1 MNSKGRGGWFLLM
14 GLLLGLGLGVGQA
27 VLADR
32 ASGQKVPLD
41 DIRNFVE
48 ILERVKQEYVEPV
61 DESALMQNAIR
72 GMLSGLDPHSSY
84 LDASE
89 FKEMQINTSGRF
101 GGLGIEVQMEDGFV
115 KVVTP
120 IDDTPAARAGLQ
132 PGDLI
137 IKLDDTQVKGLSLT
151 DAVNRMRGEPGSQI
165 RLTILREKQDAPFV
179 VTLTRDVINV
189 QSVKRRLLEPGYGYV
204 RITQF
209 RNDAG
214 KDLEDAL
221 SKLVAENK
229 APLRGLV
236 LDLRNNP
243 GGLLTAAVEVTDV
256 FQNSGL
262 VVYTQGREKASRQD
276 FPSKPGDSLRG
287 APMVVLVNGGSASA
301 SEIVAGALQDNK
313 RALVVGTRTF
323 GKGSVQTVLPLPS
336 GDAIKLTTARYYTP
350 GGRSIQAEGIDPDI
364 ALQAVKVSKVDA
376 PAGLLRESDLSG
388 RLAPE
393 GKAAPVVTPTAPE
406 EKDGDLVAT
415 DYQLYE
421 SLNLLKGMTLVQ
433 SRR

>member
-1 MNSKGRGGWFLLM
+1 MNSKGHGGWFLLL
-14 GLLLGLGLGVGQA
+14 GLLLGVGLSVGQG

-32 ASGQKVPLD
+32 AGTQKVPLD

-48 ILERVKQEYVEPV
+48 ILERVKQEYVEPI
-61 DESALMQNAIR
+61 DEGTLIQNAVR
-72 GMLSGLDPHSSY
+72 GMLSGLDPHSAY

-115 KVVTP
+115 RVVAP
-120 IDDTPAARAGLQ
+120 IDDTPAAKAGLQ

-137 IKLDDTQVKGLSLT
+137 IKLDDSQVKGLTLN
-151 DAVNRMRGEPGSQI
+151 DAVNRMRGEPGTSI

-189 QSVKRRLLEPGYGYV
+189 QSIKQRVLEPGYGYV

-221 SKLVAENK
+221 KKLASENK
-229 APLRGLV
+229 GPLRGLV

-243 GGLLTAAVEVTDV
+243 GGLLTAAVEVADV
-256 FQNSGL
+256 FQDSGL
-262 VVYTQGREKASRQD
+262 VVYTQGRNGAGRQN
-276 FPSKPGDSLRG
+276 FQARPGDDLLG
-287 APMVVLVNGGSASA
+287 APMVVLINGGSASA

-313 RALVVGTRTF
+313 RALVVGTRSF

-350 GGRSIQAEGIDPDI
+350 NGRSIQAEGIEPDI
-364 ALQAVKVSKVDA
+364 PLQPVKVSRVEQA
-376 PAGLLRESDLSG
+376 IGPVRESELSG

-393 GKAAPVVTPTAPE
+393 AKPVSGGVPTGTE
-406 EKDGDLVAT
+406 EADGDLVAA

-421 SLNLLKGMTLVQ
+421 ALNLLKGMTLLQ

>member
-32 ASGQKVPLD
+32 ASSQKVPLD

-61 DESALMQNAIR
+61 DESTLMQNAIR

-179 VTLTRDVINV
+179 VTLTRDIINV

-256 FQNSGL
+256 FQDSGL

-376 PAGLLRESDLSG
+376 PIGLLRESDLSG

-393 GKAAPVVTPTAPE
+393 GKATPVITPTAPE

>member
-32 ASGQKVPLD
+32 ASRQKVPLD

-61 DESALMQNAIR
+61 DESTLMQNAIR

-89 FKEMQINTSGRF
+89 FREMQINTSGRF

-179 VTLTRDVINV
+179 VTLTRDIINV

-256 FQNSGL
+256 FQDSGL

-364 ALQAVKVSKVDA
+364 ALQPIKVSKVDA

-393 GKAAPVVTPTAPE
+393 GKATPVATPTAPE

>member
-1 MNSKGRGGWFLLM
+1 MNSKGRGGWFLLV

-32 ASGQKVPLD
+32 AGSQKVPLD

-115 KVVTP
+115 KVVAP

-132 PGDLI
+132 SGDLI

-151 DAVNRMRGEPGSQI
+151 DAVNRMRGEPGSPI

-179 VTLTRDVINV
+179 VTLIRDIISV

-214 KDLEDAL
+214 KDLEEAL
-221 SKLVAENK
+221 SKLVVENK
-229 APLRGLV
+229 APLRGVV

-256 FQNSGL
+256 FQDSGL
-262 VVYTQGREKASRQD
+262 VVYTQGRDKTSRQD
-276 FPSKPGDSLRG
+276 FPSNPGDSLRG

-350 GGRSIQAEGIDPDI
+350 GGRSIQAEGIGPDI
-364 ALQAVKVSKVDA
+364 VLQPVKVSKVDT
-376 PAGLLRESDLSG
+376 PVGLLRESDLSG

-393 GKAAPVVTPTAPE
+393 GKAAPAAPE
-406 EKDGDLVAT
+406 EKDGGLVST

>member
-14 GLLLGLGLGVGQA
+14 GLLLGLGLGVGQS

-179 VTLTRDVINV
+179 VTLTRDIINV

-256 FQNSGL
+256 FQDSGL
-262 VVYTQGREKASRQD
+262 VVYTQGRDKTSRQD
-276 FPSKPGDSLRG
+276 FLAKPGDSLRG

-364 ALQAVKVSKVDA
+364 VLQPVKVSKVDA

-393 GKAAPVVTPTAPE
+393 GKAAPMATPAAPE
-406 EKDGDLVAT
+406 EKDGGLVAT

-421 SLNLLKGMTLVQ
+421 SLNLLKGMTLIQ

>member
-32 ASGQKVPLD
+32 ASSQKVPLD

-48 ILERVKQEYVEPV
+48 ILERVKLEYVEPV

-393 GKAAPVVTPTAPE
+393 GKAAPVATPTAPE

>member
-41 DIRNFVE
+41 DVRNFVE

-61 DESALMQNAIR
+61 DESDLMQNAIR

-115 KVVTP
+115 KVVTA

-165 RLTILREKQDAPFV
+165 RLTIMREKQDAPFV

-214 KDLEDAL
+214 KDLEEAL

-256 FQNSGL
+256 FQDSGL
-262 VVYTQGREKASRQD
+262 VVYTQGRDKTSRQD
-276 FPSKPGDSLRG
+276 FSSKPGDSLRG

-364 ALQAVKVSKVDA
+364 ALQPIKVSKVDA
-376 PAGLLRESDLSG
+376 PTGLLRESDLSG

-393 GKAAPVVTPTAPE
+393 GKAAPVVTPTTPE
-406 EKDGDLVAT
+406 EKDGGLVAT

>member
-32 ASGQKVPLD
+32 TSAQKIPMD

-61 DESALMQNAIR
+61 DESALMQHAIR

-101 GGLGIEVQMEDGFV
+101 GGLGIEVQMEDGFI
-115 KVVTP
+115 KVVAP

-151 DAVNRMRGEPGSQI
+151 DAVNRMRGEPGSPI

-221 SKLVAENK
+221 SKLIAENK

-256 FQNSGL
+256 FQDSGL
-262 VVYTQGREKASRQD
+262 VVYTQGRDKSSRQD
-276 FPSKPGDSLRG
+276 FQSKPGDSLRG

-350 GGRSIQAEGIDPDI
+350 GGRSIQAQGIDPDI
-364 ALQAVKVSKVDA
+364 PLQPVKVSKVDA

-393 GKAAPVVTPTAPE
+393 GKAAPVATPTAPE
-406 EKDGDLVAT
+406 EKDGGLVST
-415 DYQLYE
+415 DYELYE

>member
-1 MNSKGRGGWFLLM
+1 MNFKGRSGWFLLL
-14 GLLLGLGLGVGQA
+14 GLLLGVGFSAGQ
-27 VLADR
+27 VVFADR
-32 ASGQKVPLD
+32 AKAPKVPLD
-41 DIRNFVE
+41 EIRNFVE
-48 ILERVKQEYVEPV
+48 ILERVKQDYVEPV
-61 DESALMQNAIR
+61 EEDTLMKNAAR
-72 GMLSGLDPHSSY
+72 GMLSGLDPHSAY

-115 KVVTP
+115 KVVAP
-120 IDDTPAARAGLQ
+120 IDDTPAAKAGLQ
-132 PGDLI
+132 SGDLI
-137 IKLDDTQVKGLSLT
+137 IKLDDAQVKGMTLT
-151 DAVNRMRGEPGSQI
+151 DAVNRMRGEPGTPI

-179 VTLTRDVINV
+179 VTINRAIINV
-189 QSVKRRLLEPGYGYV
+189 QSIKRRLLEPGYGYV

-221 SKLVAENK
+221 DKLAGENK

-256 FQNSGL
+256 FQDSGL
-262 VVYTQGREKASRQD
+262 VVYTQGRDKSSRQD
-276 FPSKPGDSLRG
+276 FPATAGDSLRG
-287 APMVVLVNGGSASA
+287 APMVVLINGGSASA

-313 RALVVGTRTF
+313 RALIMGTRSF

-336 GDAIKLTTARYYTP
+336 GDAVKLTTARYYTP
-350 GGRSIQAEGIDPDI
+350 GGRSIQAQGIEPDI
-364 ALQAVKVSKVDA
+364 PLQSVKVSKVDT
-376 PAGLLRESDLSG
+376 PLGMVRESELSG

-393 GKAAPVVTPTAPE
+393 AKPDASPAVTGPGGN
-406 EKDGDLVAT
+406 DGDLVAA

-421 SLNLLKGMTLVQ
+421 ALNLLKGMTLLQ
-433 SRR
+433 TRR

>member
-14 GLLLGLGLGVGQA
+14 GLLLGLGLGVGQS
-27 VLADR
+27 VLADK
-32 ASGQKVPLD
+32 ASNQKVPLD

-256 FQNSGL
+256 FQDSGL
-262 VVYTQGREKASRQD
+262 VVYTQGREKTSRQD

-350 GGRSIQAEGIDPDI
+350 GGRSIHAEGIDPDI
-364 ALQAVKVSKVDA
+364 ALQPVKVSKVDA

-393 GKAAPVVTPTAPE
+393 GKAAPVATPTAPE
-406 EKDGDLVAT
+406 EKDGGLVAT

>member
-14 GLLLGLGLGVGQA
+14 GLLLGLGLGMGQA

-256 FQNSGL
+256 FQDSGL
-262 VVYTQGREKASRQD
+262 VVYTQGREKTSRQD

-364 ALQAVKVSKVDA
+364 ALQPIKVSKVDA

-393 GKAAPVVTPTAPE
+393 GKAAPVATPTAPE
-406 EKDGDLVAT
+406 EKDGGLVAT

>member
-1 MNSKGRGGWFLLM
+1 MNSKGRGGWFLLL
-14 GLLLGLGLGVGQA
+14 GLLLGLGFTVGQGA
-27 VLADR
+27 LADR
-32 ASGQKVPLD
+32 AGSQKVPLD

-61 DESALMQNAIR
+61 DESTLLQNAIR
-72 GMLSGLDPHSSY
+72 GMLAGLDPHSSY

-115 KVVTP
+115 KVVAA

-132 PGDLI
+132 TGDLI
-137 IKLDDTQVKGLSLT
+137 IKLDDTQVKGLTLT

-179 VTLTRDVINV
+179 VTLTRDVISV

-204 RITQF
+204 RISQF

-229 APLRGLV
+229 GPLRGLV

-243 GGLLTAAVEVTDV
+243 GGLLTAAVEVVDV
-256 FQNSGL
+256 FQDSGL
-262 VVYTQGREKASRQD
+262 VVYTQGRDKSSRQD
-276 FPSKPGDSLRG
+276 FQAKPGDSLRG

-313 RALVVGTRTF
+313 RGLVVGTRTF

-350 GGRSIQAEGIDPDI
+350 SGRSIQAQGIEPDI
-364 ALQAVKVSKVDA
+364 PLQPVKVSKADA

-393 GKAAPVVTPTAPE
+393 GKASPAATPAAPDD
-406 EKDGDLVAT
+406 KDGGLVSS

>member
-1 MNSKGRGGWFLLM
+1 MNSKGRGGWFLLL

-256 FQNSGL
+256 FQDSGL
-262 VVYTQGREKASRQD
+262 VVYTQGREKTSRQD

-364 ALQAVKVSKVDA
+364 VLQPIKVSKVDA

-393 GKAAPVVTPTAPE
+393 GKAAPVATPTAPE

>member
-1 MNSKGRGGWFLLM
+1 MNSKGRGGWFLLL
-14 GLLLGLGLGVGQA
+14 GLLLGLGFTVGQDA
-27 VLADR
+27 LADR
-32 ASGQKVPLD
+32 VGSQKVPLD

-61 DESALMQNAIR
+61 DESTLLQNAIR
-72 GMLSGLDPHSSY
+72 GMLAGLDPHSSY

-115 KVVTP
+115 KVVAA

-132 PGDLI
+132 TGDLI
-137 IKLDDTQVKGLSLT
+137 IKLDDTQVKGMTLT
-151 DAVNRMRGEPGSQI
+151 EAVNRMRGEPGTAI
-165 RLTILREKQDAPFV
+165 RLTILRERQDAPFV

-189 QSVKRRLLEPGYGYV
+189 QSVKRRLLEPGYGYI

-221 SKLVAENK
+221 GKLVTENK
-229 APLRGLV
+229 GPLRGLV

-243 GGLLTAAVEVTDV
+243 GGLLTAAVEVVDV
-256 FQNSGL
+256 FQDSGL
-262 VVYTQGREKASRQD
+262 VVYTQGRDKSSRQD
-276 FPSKPGDSLRG
+276 FLAKPGDSLHG

-350 GGRSIQAEGIDPDI
+350 SGRSIQAQGIEPDI
-364 ALQAVKVSKVDA
+364 TLQPVKVSKADTPV
-376 PAGLLRESDLSG
+376 GLLRESDLSG

-393 GKAAPVVTPTAPE
+393 GKSAPSSTPVAPDAKE
-406 EKDGDLVAT
+406 EGLVSS

-421 SLNLLKGMTLVQ
+421 ALNLLKGMTLVQ

>member
-14 GLLLGLGLGVGQA
+14 GLLLGLGLGVGQS
-27 VLADR
+27 VLADK
-32 ASGQKVPLD
+32 ASNQKVPLD

-256 FQNSGL
+256 FQDSGL
-262 VVYTQGREKASRQD
+262 VVYTQGREKTSRQD

-364 ALQAVKVSKVDA
+364 ALQPVKVSKVDA

-393 GKAAPVVTPTAPE
+393 GKAAPVATPTAPE
-406 EKDGDLVAT
+406 EKDGGLVAT

>member
-256 FQNSGL
+256 FQDSGL
-262 VVYTQGREKASRQD
+262 VVYTQGREKTSRQD

-364 ALQAVKVSKVDA
+364 ALQPIKVSKVDA

-393 GKAAPVVTPTAPE
+393 GKAAPVATPTAPE
-406 EKDGDLVAT
+406 EKDGGLVAT

>member
-32 ASGQKVPLD
+32 ASSQKVPLD

-61 DESALMQNAIR
+61 DESTLMQNAIR

-179 VTLTRDVINV
+179 VTLTRDIINV

-256 FQNSGL
+256 FQDSGL
-262 VVYTQGREKASRQD
+262 VVYTQGREKTSRQD

-364 ALQAVKVSKVDA
+364 ALQPVKVSKVDA

-393 GKAAPVVTPTAPE
+393 GKAPPVATPTAPE
-406 EKDGDLVAT
+406 EKDGGLVAT

>member
-151 DAVNRMRGEPGSQI
+151 DAVNRMRGEPGSPI

-179 VTLTRDVINV
+179 VTLIRDVINV

-221 SKLVAENK
+221 GKLVAENK
-229 APLRGLV
+229 GPLRGLV

-256 FQNSGL
+256 FQDSGL
-262 VVYTQGREKASRQD
+262 VVYTQGREKTSRQD

-364 ALQAVKVSKVDA
+364 ALQPVKVSKVDA

-393 GKAAPVVTPTAPE
+393 GKAAPVATPTAPE
-406 EKDGDLVAT
+406 EKDGGLVAT

>member
-1 MNSKGRGGWFLLM
+1 MNSKGRGGWFLMM

-61 DESALMQNAIR
+61 DESALIQHAIR

-179 VTLTRDVINV
+179 VTLTRDIINV

-256 FQNSGL
+256 FQDSGL
-262 VVYTQGREKASRQD
+262 VVYTQGREKTSRQN
-276 FPSKPGDSLRG
+276 FPSKAGDSLRG

-364 ALQAVKVSKVDA
+364 VLQPVKVSKVDA

-406 EKDGDLVAT
+406 EKDGGLVAT

>member
-32 ASGQKVPLD
+32 ATSQKVPLD

-61 DESALMQNAIR
+61 DESTLMQNAIR

-256 FQNSGL
+256 FQDSGL
-262 VVYTQGREKASRQD
+262 VVYTQGREKTSRQD

-364 ALQAVKVSKVDA
+364 ALQPVKVSKVDA

-393 GKAAPVVTPTAPE
+393 GKAAPVATPTAPE
-406 EKDGDLVAT
+406 EKDGGLVAT

>member
-32 ASGQKVPLD
+32 ASDQKVPLD

-256 FQNSGL
+256 FQDSGL
-262 VVYTQGREKASRQD
+262 VVYTQGREKTSRQD

-364 ALQAVKVSKVDA
+364 ALQPVKVSKVDA

-393 GKAAPVVTPTAPE
+393 GKAAPVATPTAPE
-406 EKDGDLVAT
+406 EKDGGLVAT

>member
-1 MNSKGRGGWFLLM
+1 MNSKGRGGWFLLL
-14 GLLLGLGLGVGQA
+14 GLLLGLGFTVGQGA
-27 VLADR
+27 LADR
-32 ASGQKVPLD
+32 AGAQKVPLD

-61 DESALMQNAIR
+61 DESALLQNAIR
-72 GMLSGLDPHSSY
+72 GMLAGLDPHSSY

-115 KVVTP
+115 KVVAA

-132 PGDLI
+132 TGDLI
-137 IKLDDTQVKGLSLT
+137 IKLDDTQVKGLTLT
-151 DAVNRMRGEPGSQI
+151 DAVNRMRGEPGTPI

-179 VTLTRDVINV
+179 VTLTRDVISV

-214 KDLEDAL
+214 RDLEDAL
-221 SKLVAENK
+221 SKLVTENK
-229 APLRGLV
+229 GPLRGLV

-243 GGLLTAAVEVTDV
+243 GGLLTAAVEVVDV
-256 FQNSGL
+256 FQDSGL
-262 VVYTQGREKASRQD
+262 VVYTQGRDKSSRQD
-276 FPSKPGDSLRG
+276 FQAKPGDSLRG

-313 RALVVGTRTF
+313 RGLVVGTRTF

-350 GGRSIQAEGIDPDI
+350 SGRSIQAQGIEPDI
-364 ALQAVKVSKVDA
+364 PLQPVKVSKADS

-393 GKAAPVVTPTAPE
+393 GKAAPATTPAAPDD
-406 EKDGDLVAT
+406 KDGGLVSS

>member
-32 ASGQKVPLD
+32 TSAQKIPLD

-61 DESALMQNAIR
+61 DESALMQHAIR

-101 GGLGIEVQMEDGFV
+101 GGLGIEVQMEDGFI
-115 KVVTP
+115 KVVAP

-151 DAVNRMRGEPGSQI
+151 DAVNRMRGEPGSPI

-221 SKLVAENK
+221 SKLIAENK

-256 FQNSGL
+256 FQDSGL
-262 VVYTQGREKASRQD
+262 VVYTQGRDKSSRQD
-276 FPSKPGDSLRG
+276 FQSKPGDSLRG

-350 GGRSIQAEGIDPDI
+350 GGRSIQAQGIDPDI
-364 ALQAVKVSKVDA
+364 ALQPVKVSKVDA

-393 GKAAPVVTPTAPE
+393 GKAAPVATPTAPE
-406 EKDGDLVAT
+406 EKDGGLVST
-415 DYQLYE
+415 DYELYE

>member
-14 GLLLGLGLGVGQA
+14 GLLLGLGLGIGQA

-32 ASGQKVPLD
+32 AGSQKVPLD

-48 ILERVKQEYVEPV
+48 ILERIKQEYVEPV
-61 DESALMQNAIR
+61 DESALIQNAIR

-179 VTLTRDVINV
+179 VTLTRDIINV

-221 SKLVAENK
+221 SKLVTENK

-256 FQNSGL
+256 FQDSGL
-262 VVYTQGREKASRQD
+262 VVYTQGRDKTSRQN
-276 FPSKPGDSLRG
+276 FLAKPGDSLRG

-323 GKGSVQTVLPLPS
+323 GKGSVQTVLPLPT

-350 GGRSIQAEGIDPDI
+350 SGRSIQAEGIDPDI
-364 ALQAVKVSKVDA
+364 VLQPVKVSKVDA

-393 GKAAPVVTPTAPE
+393 GKAAPIATPTAPE
-406 EKDGDLVAT
+406 EKDGGLVAT

-421 SLNLLKGMTLVQ
+421 SLNLLKGMTLMQ